1 MFTLFVSADEIDA
14 VSRLVCDV
22 MSVGADQVQYSPPT
36 ATRKAETYYWNED
49 GDGRQVSVT
58 VHVLPASANDNAKEG

>member
-36 ATRKAETYYWNED
+36 ATRETATYYWNTD
-49 GDGRQVSVT
+49 GDGKQVSVT
-58 VHVLPASANDNAKEG
+58 IHVLPVSANDNQKEG